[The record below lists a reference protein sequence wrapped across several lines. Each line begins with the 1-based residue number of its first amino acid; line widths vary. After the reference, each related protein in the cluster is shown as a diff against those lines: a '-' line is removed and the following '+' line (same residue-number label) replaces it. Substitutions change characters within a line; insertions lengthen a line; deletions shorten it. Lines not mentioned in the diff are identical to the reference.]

1 MAEIIRLNSTYSN
14 YTETVSL
21 EGTAYI
27 FTMRWNTRD
36 ETWRISIADTDG
48 NAILSGLKLLPY
60 SPLVQ
65 RYKLTN
71 FITGELIGINT
82 ANQYEPPTR
91 NNLGTDFKLF
101 YLTQDEINETI

>member
-1 MAEIIRLNSTYSN
+1 MIEIPLSSKLPN
-14 YTETVSL
+14 YTQTTSL
-21 EGTAYI
+21 EGTAYK
-27 FTMRWNTRD
+27 FDVRWNTRD

-60 SPLVQ
+60 SPLIQ

-71 FITGELIGINT
+71 FISGELVGINT

-101 YLTQDEINETI
+101 YLTQDEINEAV